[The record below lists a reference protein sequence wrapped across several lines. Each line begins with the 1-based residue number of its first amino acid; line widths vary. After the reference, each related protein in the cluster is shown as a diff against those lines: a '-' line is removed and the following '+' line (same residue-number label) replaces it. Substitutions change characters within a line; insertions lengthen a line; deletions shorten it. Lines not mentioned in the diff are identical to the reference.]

1 MGKFLI
7 PLQRYFASLMPLQKT
22 ISPFHSPPRLKP
34 FNEEEF
40 LSLLSVK
47 SYLTPKGGKSKK
59 EVELYRLFISS
70 QNFHGWFNVKR
81 AMAIEQLRH
90 LYRRALSEI
99 DIDEALG
106 GRSDVEVIDLYMRV
120 KDELEL
126 GQFFNEQIKSKLE
139 SDLEVITEAL
149 PSDLRRSLGRSQKRD
164 AAPPSTDDDA
174 PENISF

>member
-1 MGKFLI
+1 
-7 PLQRYFASLMPLQKT
+7 
-22 ISPFHSPPRLKP
+22 
-34 FNEEEF
+34 
-40 LSLLSVK
+40 
-47 SYLTPKGGKSKK
+47 
-59 EVELYRLFISS
+59 
-70 QNFHGWFNVKR
+70 
-81 AMAIEQLRH
+81 MAIEQLRH

-149 PSDLRRSLGRSQKRD
+149 PSDLRRSLGRSQV
-164 AAPPSTDDDA
+164 
-174 PENISF
+174 